1 MWATHAHADGCAST
15 CAAAVWV
22 NCLPALSPDFDT
34 APTSRTAGR
43 KATMASTK
51 VWEHGQLSLKDHF
64 LAVDH
69 GMATAMT
76 RVGILGECVF

>member
-1 MWATHAHADGCAST
+1 MFT
-15 CAAAVWV
+15 
-22 NCLPALSPDFDT
+22 
-34 APTSRTAGR
+34 GR

-51 VWEHGQLSLKDHF
+51 VWEHGQLNLHNPG

-76 RVGILGECVF
+76 RVGILGEQSKLFKNTFFYLSLRHLWK